1 MMLFSAIVFTFV
13 AFFVGLLIAFA
24 QCMSDAPGSAGWRDF
39 KSAYWLAAIAIAL
52 WICWYFGWHPS
63 W

>member
-1 MMLFSAIVFTFV
+1 MMLFLAIVFTLVTIGGALF
-13 AFFVGLLIAFA
+13 IAFA
-24 QCMSDAPGSAGWRDF
+24 QSMSDAPGSTGWRDF
-39 KSAYWLAAIAIAL
+39 KSVYWLAAITLAL